1 MFGGIFMPEIVNVP
15 QPVSNSEVMNRIEL
29 PKENSSQLDSILRQT
44 KDIQKTVD
52 KVSDSEDKKRKS
64 TKKWRQKD

>member
-1 MFGGIFMPEIVNVP
+1 MFGVIFVPEIVNVP
-15 QPVSNSEVMNRIEL
+15 QPVSNSDVMNRIEL
-29 PKENSSQLDSILRQT
+29 PKESSSQLDSILRQT

-64 TKKWRQKD
+64 AKKWRQKD